1 MRYTGYIKSDS
12 SLDLYRRKIR
22 RRMCGRETL
31 MIADR
36 MVGKIL
42 ASITG
47 NKEIDMAKETEIE
60 KKISKVC
67 REK

>member
-1 MRYTGYIKSDS
+1 
-12 SLDLYRRKIR
+12 
-22 RRMCGRETL
+22 